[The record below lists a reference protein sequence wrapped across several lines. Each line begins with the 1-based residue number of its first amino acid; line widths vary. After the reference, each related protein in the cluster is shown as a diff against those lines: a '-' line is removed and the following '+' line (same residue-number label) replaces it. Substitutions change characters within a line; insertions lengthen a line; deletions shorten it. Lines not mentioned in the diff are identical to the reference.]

1 MATDSRT
8 EAGGRMT
15 TKSKRNPRRVRCPKC
30 GRLALRKQPYGKDYD
45 MYIHAERNE
54 GGWTVVSEH
63 CLVKS

>member
-1 MATDSRT
+1 VN
-8 EAGGRMT
+8 
-15 TKSKRNPRRVRCPKC
+15 TKGKRKPRRVRCPKC